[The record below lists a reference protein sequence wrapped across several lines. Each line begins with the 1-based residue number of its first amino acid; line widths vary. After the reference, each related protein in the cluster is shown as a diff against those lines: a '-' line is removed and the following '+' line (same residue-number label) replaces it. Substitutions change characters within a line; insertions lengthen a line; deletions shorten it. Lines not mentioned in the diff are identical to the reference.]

1 MMYIT
6 FSYEGC
12 RYAVGCQD
20 ASEAN
25 VAYSTARCC
34 FERASINFSGRI
46 GKNVVKLSEE
56 EFSQMADDIIY
67 NE

>member
-1 MMYIT
+1 MIYIT
-6 FSYEGC
+6 FTHKGC
-12 RYAVGCQD
+12 RYAVGCVC

-25 VAYSTARCC
+25 MFYSTARSC
-34 FERASINFSGRI
+34 FERASINFSGRV

-56 EFSQMADDIIY
+56 EFSQMADEIIY